1 MKKTTINIL
10 RYTIFVTLL
19 LVILLPL
26 LFVLVSS
33 FKSNDEIFLNPWGL
47 PERFDP
53 ESYITIFVTN
63 DMLRYLMNSIIYATI
78 TCVVVILASA
88 MAAYAITRMKW
99 KYSQLCMAYFL
110 MGIMVPIHAL
120 LVPLYIA
127 VARMGLPGTT
137 GLVLVYIAS
146 AIPTAIFILAG
157 YLKGVPSELEE
168 AAVIDGATVGVLFRK
183 VILPILKP
191 SIATVTILTF
201 LGVWNDLILGLVFLF
216 KDRTKTVQLFISQY
230 SGANYT
236 NYGNMLSSIVVAV
249 FPMILV
255 YTFMSEKLVNGKIGR
270 ASCRERV

>member
-10 RYTIFVTLL
+10 RYAIFVTLL

-255 YTFMSEKLVNGKIGR
+255 YTFMSEKLVNGMMQGAVKG
-270 ASCRERV
+270 